1 MFRPGEKKDNFRLKV
16 PIAKIRALFQLIAV
30 SSFVEIGTTNAFIP
44 LTRQMMIGSALTT
57 SSSSCITSTLY
68 SEKNAEAKV
77 FDISVPSSKSKTNEI
92 GLLTFDLDDTLFPI
106 ATVVEDANGT

>member
-1 MFRPGEKKDNFRLKV
+1 MFRPGKKKVDSRLKV
-16 PIAKIRALFQLIAV
+16 PITKIRALFQLIAV

-44 LTRQMMIGSALTT
+44 LNRQIVIGSALTT
-57 SSSSCITSTLY
+57 SPSSCITSTLY
-68 SEKNAEAKV
+68 SEKKAEADF
-77 FDISVPSSKSKTNEI
+77 FDVSVSSSKSKVNKI